1 MKSTVRAP
9 ANEPCRYTAGAD
21 PNINLRIEKMNERIQ
36 YFGQDEY
43 SRILDQH
50 NARARGLSQAE
61 CERILIDAGASYEQA
76 KNGSYVYLHH
86 SNHLK
91 AKHRT
96 TQDEYDQI
104 LDDFDA
110 RNIPP
115 KECIRHLE
123 EMGFS
128 YGQAKTAVYKYRV
141 SRNLIG
147 KRF

>member
-1 MKSTVRAP
+1 
-9 ANEPCRYTAGAD
+9 
-21 PNINLRIEKMNERIQ
+21 MNERIQ
-36 YFGQDEY
+36 YFSQDEY
-43 SRILDQH
+43 TRILHQH
-50 NARARGLSQAE
+50 NARARGLSQTG
-61 CERILIDAGASYEQA
+61 CEKILIDAGASYEQA
-76 KNGSYVYLHH
+76 KNGAYVYLHH
-86 SNHLK
+86 GNHLI
-91 AKHRT
+91 ANRRT

-110 RNIPP
+110 RNMAP

-123 EMGFS
+123 VMGFS

>member
-1 MKSTVRAP
+1 MK
-9 ANEPCRYTAGAD
+9 EC
-21 PNINLRIEKMNERIQ
+21 IQ

-43 SRILDQH
+43 SRILDQN

-86 SNHLK
+86 GNHLK
-91 AKHRT
+91 ATHRT
-96 TQDEYDQI
+96 TQDEYDRI
-104 LDDFDA
+104 LDDFNA
-110 RNIPP
+110 RNTPP

-147 KRF
+147 KRY